1 MKRSEF
7 NKRIKNLL
15 QESINLEC
23 GSNTMFLTSI
33 FLANESDRIESQLSS
48 PTITEK
54 EKKSLEK
61 QMANILKKME
71 WELKF
76 NKQMENKAKEITE
89 EMDKLNKLKEE
100 GKIEDE

>member
-1 MKRSEF
+1 
-7 NKRIKNLL
+7 
-15 QESINLEC
+15 
-23 GSNTMFLTSI
+23 MFLTSI